1 MIIWNIPQ
9 KITQGDRITWTQ
21 NLDEFDSAFDTL
33 SCFLRGQ
40 NSALDLT
47 GVPLLL
53 AGGNAPLQ
61 GACSTPAL
69 GGWEFNILE
78 AQASGLNPGS
88 YKAQFVIFG
97 AHYGRKTLSTTDLIV
112 LPNFESLTT
121 LETRTV
127 DEIELE
133 QITMAIAKLAG
144 GAVAEYRIGDRMM
157 RYQDLEQLTKRQ
169 RDLRNRIAMA
179 KNPGN
184 IGGRNVGI
192 RFCDS

>member
-53 AGGNAPLQ
+53 
-61 GACSTPAL
+61 

-97 AHYGRKTLSTTDLIV
+97 AHYGRKTLSTADLIV
-112 LPNFESLTT
+112 LPSFETLTT
-121 LETRTV
+121 LETRTP

-169 RDLRNRIAMA
+169 RELRNRIAIV
-179 KNPGN
+179 KNRGS
-184 IGGRNVGI
+184 GVGRNVEI
-192 RFCDS
+192 RFSDG

>member
-1 MIIWNIPQ
+1 MIIWTIPQ
-9 KITQGDRITWTQ
+9 KITQGDRVTWTQ
-21 NLDEFDSAFDTL
+21 NLAGFDSAFDTL

-53 AGGNAPLQ
+53 
-61 GACSTPAL
+61 

-78 AQASGLNPGS
+78 AQGLSLNPGS
-88 YKAQFVIFG
+88 YKAQFVIF
-97 AHYGRKTLSTTDLIV
+97 AAALGRQTLASTDLLV
-112 LPNFESLTT
+112 LPSFEALTT
-121 LETRTV
+121 LETRSS

-133 QITMAIAKLAG
+133 QITMAIARLAS
-144 GAVAEYRIGDRMM
+144 GALAEYRIGDRMM

-169 RDLRNRIAMA
+169 RELRNRIAMT
-179 KNPGN
+179 KKSGN

-192 RFCDS
+192 RFEDE